1 MLSPSNPEVL
11 VFELNSDGRIARVD
25 VFMPDAGG
33 LKPSRRYARIMF
45 AFLPGIPGADD
56 LRTLARR
63 VDTARHHGVPNGCV
77 LELDLQV
84 VPQETGGFDPF
95 AMIASGG
102 KPLLLRE
109 AVAAIHRAA
118 EDPRVAGL
126 IARVQIPAAAAGPVQ
141 ELREAITAFSDVKPS
156 LAWAETYPGTLS
168 YYLASAFREVWMQ
181 PSGTVGLV
189 GFATNALFLRDALDK
204 AGIEAQF
211 IARGEYK
218 SAANL
223 FTQDRYTDAHREA
236 DSRLIESL
244 HTQVWKAVAD
254 SRHLEPAEVDTLADK
269 APLLRDDAVTGRL
282 IDRIGF
288 RDEAY
293 ARIGELVGAPDISPE
308 TGDADSDDAPP
319 RLYLSRYARATAS
332 RPTPSMPPIPGR
344 KTKPT
349 IAVVTLHGPIVSG
362 RGGPQ
367 LLPIGNSSAG
377 GDTIAAALREAA
389 ADDAVSAIVLRVDSP
404 GGSVTGSETIW
415 REVNRVRDRGKPVV
429 ASMGA
434 VAASGGY
441 YVSMSADAI
450 VANAGTITGSIGVV
464 TGKLVARELKDRLGV
479 GSDSVR
485 TNANADAWSINKP
498 FTDEQHA
505 HVEAE
510 ADLFYTDFIE
520 RVAQGRKMTVEA
532 VDAIARGRVW
542 TGADAL
548 ERGLVDELGGLRT
561 AITRAKVLAGLEPDA
576 DVRIAGYP
584 GSSLMDLLRPKASSQ
599 PAAASLPDAVGALL
613 GRSVAGV
620 LSQAERSLTGVSAL
634 WLGDY
639 RF

>member
-1 MLSPSNPEVL
+1 MFSLLS
-11 VFELNSDGRIARVD
+11 
-25 VFMPDAGG
+25 
-33 LKPSRRYARIMF
+33 
-45 AFLPGIPGADD
+45 GIPGADD
-56 LRTLARR
+56 LRNLARR
-63 VDTARHHGVPNGCV
+63 VDTARHHGIPNGCV
-77 LELDLQV
+77 LELDLRA

-126 IARVQIPAAAAGPVQ
+126 IAQVQIPAAAAGPVQ

-168 YYLASAFREVWMQ
+168 YYLASVFREVWMQ
-181 PSGTVGLV
+181 SSGTVGLV
-189 GFATNALFLRDALDK
+189 GFATNALFLRDALNK
-204 AGIEAQF
+204 AGIEAQY

-218 SAANL
+218 SAANR

-244 HTQVWKAVAD
+244 HTQVWKAVAE
-254 SRHLEPAEVDTLADK
+254 SRHLDAAEVDALADK

-282 IDRIGF
+282 VDRIGF

-293 ARIGELVGAPDISPE
+293 ARISELVGALGISPD
-308 TGDADSDDAPP
+308 TGGADSDDAPP
-319 RLYLSRYARATAS
+319 RLYLSRYARSTAS
-332 RPTPSMPPIPGR
+332 RPTPPMLSIPGR
-344 KTKPT
+344 KNKPT
-349 IAVVTLHGPIVSG
+349 IAVVTLHGTIVSG

-367 LLPIGNSSAG
+367 LLPLGNSSAG
-377 GDTIAAALREAA
+377 ADTIAAALREAA
-389 ADDAVSAIVLRVDSP
+389 ADDSVSAIVLRVDSR
-404 GGSVTGSETIW
+404 GGSLTDSETIW
-415 REVNRVRDRGKPVV
+415 REVNRVRDGGKPVV

-450 VANAGTITGSIGVV
+450 VANPGTITGSIGVV

-485 TNANADAWSINKP
+485 TNPNADAWSINQP

-510 ADLFYTDFIE
+510 ADLFYADFVE
-520 RVAQGRKMTVEA
+520 RVAHGRKMTVEA

-561 AITRAKVLAGLEPDA
+561 AIIRAKVLAGLERDA
-576 DVRIAGYP
+576 DVRLVSYP
-584 GSSLMDLLRPKASSQ
+584 GSSLLDMLRPKASSQ
-599 PAAASLPDAVGALL
+599 PAAASLPEAVGALL
-613 GRSVAGV
+613 GRSVAEV
-620 LSQAERSLTGVSAL
+620 LGQAERSLTGVSAL

>member
-1 MLSPSNPEVL
+1 
-11 VFELNSDGRIARVD
+11 
-25 VFMPDAGG
+25 
-33 LKPSRRYARIMF
+33 MF
-45 AFLPGIPGADD
+45 SFLPSIPGADD
-56 LRTLARR
+56 LRALVRK
-63 VDTARHHGVPNGCV
+63 VDTARHRGVPGGCV
-77 LELDLQV
+77 LELDLLA

-102 KPLLLRE
+102 RPLVLRE

-118 EDPRVAGL
+118 EDERVAGL

-141 ELREAITAFSDVKPS
+141 ELREAIRTFSDTKPS

-223 FTQDRYTDAHREA
+223 FTQDSYTDAHREA

-244 HTQVWKAVAD
+244 HAQVWQAVAE
-254 SRHLEPAEVDTLADK
+254 SRHLDAADVDALADK

-282 IDRIGF
+282 IDRVGF

-293 ARIGELVGAPDISPE
+293 GRIGELVGAPGISPE
-308 TGDADSDDAPP
+308 TGDADSEDAPP
-319 RLYLSRYARATAS
+319 RLYLSRYARATAP
-332 RPTPSMPPIPGR
+332 RPTPRVPSIPGR
-344 KTKPT
+344 KSKST

-367 LLPIGNSSAG
+367 LLPFGNSSAG

-389 ADDAVSAIVLRVDSP
+389 AEDSVSAIVLRVDSP

-415 REVNRVRDRGKPVV
+415 REVNRVRDGGKPVV

-441 YVSMSADAI
+441 YVSMGADAI

-485 TNANADAWSINKP
+485 TNPNADAWSINQP

-520 RVAQGRKMTVEA
+520 RVAQGRKLSVADVE
-532 VDAIARGRVW
+532 AIARGRVW

-561 AITRAKVLAGLEPDA
+561 AITRAKVLAGLEPD
-576 DVRIAGYP
+576 DEVRLVGYP
-584 GSSLMDLLRPKASSQ
+584 GSSLMDMLRPKPSSQ
-599 PAAASLPDAVGALL
+599 PAAVSLPEAFAALV

-620 LSQAERSLTGVSAL
+620 VTQAERTLTGVSAL
-634 WLGDY
+634 WVGDY

>member
-1 MLSPSNPEVL
+1 
-11 VFELNSDGRIARVD
+11 
-25 VFMPDAGG
+25 
-33 LKPSRRYARIMF
+33 MF
-45 AFLPGIPGADD
+45 AFLPPIPGTDD
-56 LRTLARR
+56 LRALVRR
-63 VDTARHHGVPNGCV
+63 VDTARHHGVPNGVV
-77 LELDLQV
+77 LELDLQT
-84 VPQETGGFDPF
+84 VPQETGSFDPF
-95 AMIASGG
+95 ALIASGG
-102 KPLLLRE
+102 RPLLLRE

-126 IARVQIPAAAAGPVQ
+126 IAKVQIPAAAAGPVQ

-223 FTQDRYTDAHREA
+223 FTQDRYTEPHREA

-244 HTQVWKAVAD
+244 HAQVLQAVAE
-254 SRHLEPAEVDTLADK
+254 SRHIETGDIDALADE

-282 IDRIGF
+282 VDRIGF

-293 ARIGELVGAPDISPE
+293 ARIGELVGAPGISPE
-308 TGDADSDDAPP
+308 TGDADSEDAPP
-319 RLYLSRYARATAS
+319 RLYLSRYARSTAP
-332 RPTPSMPPIPGR
+332 RPSAPMPPIPGR
-344 KTKPT
+344 KAKPT

-367 LLPIGNSSAG
+367 LLPFGNSSAG
-377 GDTIAAALREAA
+377 GDTISAALREAA
-389 ADDAVSAIVLRVDSP
+389 ADESVAAIVLRVDSP
-404 GGSVTGSETIW
+404 GGSVTGSETVW
-415 REVNRVRDRGKPVV
+415 REVNRVRDGGKPVV

-441 YVSMSADAI
+441 YVSMGADAI

-464 TGKLVARELKDRLGV
+464 TGKLVARELKDRIGV

-485 TNANADAWSINKP
+485 TNANADAWSINQP

-505 HVEAE
+505 HVVAE

-520 RVAQGRKMTVEA
+520 RVAMGRKMTAEA
-532 VDAIARGRVW
+532 VEAIARGRVW
-542 TGADAL
+542 TGADAK

-576 DVRIAGYP
+576 DVRLVGYP
-584 GSSLMDLLRPKASSQ
+584 GSSLMDMLRPKPSSQ
-599 PAAASLPDAVGALL
+599 PAAASLPEALAAL
-613 GRSVAGV
+613 IGRSVAGV
-620 LSQAERSLTGVSAL
+620 IGQAEQSLTGVSAL
-634 WLGDY
+634 WLGGY

>member
-1 MLSPSNPEVL
+1 
-11 VFELNSDGRIARVD
+11 
-25 VFMPDAGG
+25 
-33 LKPSRRYARIMF
+33 MF
-45 AFLPGIPGADD
+45 AFMPGIPGVNDI
-56 LRTLARR
+56 RNLARR

-84 VPQETGGFDPF
+84 VPQEAGGFDPF
-95 AMIASGG
+95 AIVASGG
-102 KPLLLRE
+102 RPLVLRE

-118 EDPRVAGL
+118 EDRRVAGL

-141 ELREAITAFSDVKPS
+141 ELRQAITAFSDVKPS

-244 HTQVWKAVAD
+244 QSQVRQAVAE
-254 SRHLEPAEVDTLADK
+254 SRHLEPAEIDALANK
-269 APLLRDDAVTGRL
+269 APLLRDDAVTCRL
-282 IDRIGF
+282 VDRIGF

-293 ARIGELVGAPDISPE
+293 ARIAELGGASGISPE
-308 TGDADSDDAPP
+308 SGSNIPTQLRPPDADSDDAPP

-332 RPTPSMPPIPGR
+332 RPSPSIPGR
-344 KTKPT
+344 KKPT

-367 LLPIGNSSAG
+367 LLPFGNSSAG

-389 ADDAVSAIVLRVDSP
+389 ANDEVSAIVLRVDSP
-404 GGSVTGSETIW
+404 GGSVTGSETVW
-415 REVNRVRDRGKPVV
+415 REVNRVRDGGTPVV

-450 VANAGTITGSIGVV
+450 VANPGTITGSIGVV

-485 TNANADAWSINKP
+485 TNDNADAWSINQP

-510 ADLFYTDFIE
+510 ADLFYTDFVD

-548 ERGLVDELGGLRT
+548 ERGLVDELGGLRS
-561 AITRAKVLAGLEPDA
+561 AISRAKVLAGLEPNA
-576 DVRIAGYP
+576 DVRIVGYP

-599 PAAASLPDAVGALL
+599 PAAASLPEAFGALV

-620 LSQAERSLTGVSAL
+620 LSQAERSLTGVNAL
-634 WLGDY
+634 WLGSY

>member
-1 MLSPSNPEVL
+1 
-11 VFELNSDGRIARVD
+11 
-25 VFMPDAGG
+25 
-33 LKPSRRYARIMF
+33 MF
-45 AFLPGIPGADD
+45 SFLPGMPGADD
-56 LRTLARR
+56 LRSLVRK
-63 VDTARHHGVPNGCV
+63 VDTARHHGVPDGCV
-77 LELDLQV
+77 LELDLLSA
-84 VPQETGGFDPF
+84 PPEASGFDPM
-95 AMIASGG
+95 AIIGGSGR
-102 KPLLLRE
+102 PLVLRE
-109 AVAAIHRAA
+109 AIAAIHRAA
-118 EDPRVAGL
+118 DDPRISGL

-141 ELREAITAFSDVKPS
+141 ELRDAIAAFSDVKPS

-189 GFATNALFLRDALDK
+189 GFATNALFLRDALAK

-211 IARGEYK
+211 VARGEYK

-223 FTQDRYTDAHREA
+223 FTQDRYTEAHREA
-236 DSRLIESL
+236 DSRLLDSL
-244 HTQVWKAVAD
+244 HGQVWKEIAA
-254 SRHLEPAEVDTLADK
+254 SRHIEPAAVDELANK

-282 IDRIGF
+282 VDRIGF

-293 ARIGELVGAPDISPE
+293 ARISELVGAPGVSPE
-308 TGDADSDDAPP
+308 TGDADSHPDAPP
-319 RLYLSRYARATAS
+319 RLYLSRYAKAS
-332 RPTPSMPPIPGR
+332 ANRPGPQMPSIPGR
-344 KTKPT
+344 KPKPT

-367 LLPIGNSSAG
+367 VLPFGNSSAG

-389 ADDAVSAIVLRVDSP
+389 ANESVSAIVLRVDSP

-415 REVNRVRDRGKPVV
+415 HEVSRVRAGGTPVV

-441 YVSMSADAI
+441 YVSMGADAI

-485 TNANADAWSINKP
+485 TNENADAWSINKP

-520 RVAQGRKMTVEA
+520 RVAQGRKLSVEA
-532 VDAIARGRVW
+532 VDAVARGRVW

-548 ERGLVDELGGLRT
+548 EKGLVDELGGLRT
-561 AITRAKVLAGLEPDA
+561 AINRAKVLAGHDEDD
-576 DVRIAGYP
+576 DVRIVSYP
-584 GSSLMDLLRPKASSQ
+584 GSSFLDFLRPKPSSR
-599 PAAASLPDAVGALL
+599 PAAASLPEAVAGLL
-613 GRSVAGV
+613 GRSVAEMFGR
-620 LSQAERSLTGVSAL
+620 AEGSLTGASAL
-634 WLGDY
+634 WLGNY

>member
-1 MLSPSNPEVL
+1 
-11 VFELNSDGRIARVD
+11 
-25 VFMPDAGG
+25 
-33 LKPSRRYARIMF
+33 MF

-77 LELDLQV
+77 LELDLQS
-84 VPQETGGFDPF
+84 VPNETGGFDPF

-102 KPLLLRE
+102 RPLLLRE

-141 ELREAITAFSDVKPS
+141 ELREAITAFSDVKPT

-181 PSGTVGLV
+181 SSGTVGLV

-204 AGIEAQF
+204 AGIEAQY

-218 SAANL
+218 SAVNR

-244 HTQVWKAVAD
+244 HSQVWKAVGE
-254 SRHLEPAEVDTLADK
+254 SRHLDAAEVDALADK

-282 IDRIGF
+282 VDRIGF

-293 ARIGELVGAPDISPE
+293 ARISELVGAPGISAE

-319 RLYLSRYARATAS
+319 RLYLSRYARAAAS
-332 RPTPSMPPIPGR
+332 RPTPPMPSIPGR

-349 IAVVTLHGPIVSG
+349 IAVVTVHGMIVSG

-367 LLPIGNSSAG
+367 LLPVGNSSAG
-377 GDTIAAALREAA
+377 ADTIGAALREAA
-389 ADDAVSAIVLRVDSP
+389 ADDSVSAIVLRVDSR
-404 GGSVTGSETIW
+404 GGSLTGSETIW
-415 REVNRVRDRGKPVV
+415 REVNRVRDGGKPVV

-441 YVSMSADAI
+441 YVSMSADTI
-450 VANAGTITGSIGVV
+450 VANPGTITGSIGVM

-485 TNANADAWSINKP
+485 TNPNADAWSINQP
-498 FTDEQHA
+498 FTDAQHA

-510 ADLFYTDFIE
+510 ADLFYADFVE

-548 ERGLVDELGGLRT
+548 EHGLVDELGGLRT
-561 AITRAKVLAGLEPDA
+561 AIARAKVLTGLEPDA
-576 DVRIAGYP
+576 DVRLVGYP
-584 GSSLMDLLRPKASSQ
+584 GSSLMDLLRPKPSSR
-599 PAAASLPDAVGALL
+599 AASASVSDAVAALL

-620 LSQAERSLTGVSAL
+620 LSQAERSSTGVSAL